1 MNLLPLNASL
11 ADLREAQADLIQK
24 MAADLI
30 RFDALGNEAD
40 SIRSLYGAG
49 YSAMDVMMLID
60 DVRQVAVQTLVAREM
75 SES

>member
-1 MNLLPLNASL
+1 MTFPLNASL
-11 ADLREAQADLIQK
+11 ADLREARADLIQK

-60 DVRQVAVQTLVAREM
+60 DVRQVAVQALVAREM
-75 SES
+75 NES

>member
-1 MNLLPLNASL
+1 MTLPLNASL
-11 ADLREAQADLIQK
+11 AELREARADLIQK

-60 DVRQVAVQTLVAREM
+60 DVRQVAVQALVAREM